1 MNKKALLSVLLTT
14 VTACVFIACQKSP
27 ESEKDAGFSSSPS
40 SSSSEEEIVF
50 DPGNQISHYIGNTI
64 TVNSSEKVTII
75 PDIAEIVY
83 SVRTQAKNAASCQQE
98 NTASVSQVIELLKG
112 LNVAEASIQTSDYY
126 MNPIYDYSGNT
137 ARITGYEATTT
148 LTVSDLPID
157 GLDNILAKSVDGG
170 INTIQS
176 ITYMASR
183 YDESYHQ
190 ALTNAVSAAYEKAS
204 VLAQAAG
211 CTVGNVISI
220 QETSGYSEA
229 RYTDTALTNMSRS
242 MKQEAEYSLADTT
255 GIMPGEIQIEA
266 SIVVEYQLNE

>member
-1 MNKKALLSVLLTT
+1 MNKKALLPVLLTA
-14 VTACVFIACQKSP
+14 VTACIFVACQK
-27 ESEKDAGFSSSPS
+27 PS
-40 SSSSEEEIVF
+40 GSEEEIVF
-50 DPGNQISHYIGNTI
+50 DPGNQISYYKGNAI
-64 TVNSSEKVTII
+64 TVNNSEKVTVV

-83 SVRTQAKNAASCQQE
+83 SVHTQAKNAASCQQE
-98 NTASVSQVIELLKG
+98 NTASVSQVIELLKS
-112 LNVAEASIQTSDYY
+112 LNVAETSIQTSDYY

-157 GLDNILAKSVDGG
+157 ELDEILAKSVDGG

-242 MKQEAEYSLADTT
+242 MKKEAEYSLADTA

-266 SIVVEYQLNE
+266 SIVAEYQLNE

>member
-1 MNKKALLSVLLTT
+1 MNKKALLPVLLTA
-14 VTACVFIACQKSP
+14 VTACIFVACQKSP
-27 ESEKDAGFSSSPS
+27 G
-40 SSSSEEEIVF
+40 SEEEIVF
-50 DPGNQISHYIGNTI
+50 DSGNQISYYKGNAI
-64 TVNSSEKVTII
+64 TVNNSEKVTVV

-98 NTASVSQVIELLKG
+98 NTASVSQVIELLKS
-112 LNVAEASIQTSDYY
+112 LNVAETSIQTSDYY

-137 ARITGYEATTT
+137 ARITGYEAITT

-157 GLDNILAKSVDGG
+157 ELDEILAKSVDSG

-176 ITYMASR
+176 ITYMASK

-211 CTVGNVISI
+211 CTVGNVINI

-242 MKQEAEYSLADTT
+242 MKQEAAYSLADTA
-255 GIMPGEIQIEA
+255 GVMPGEIQIEA